1 MGVVSSVHL
10 AGVLVQVIPVA
21 QLFLLENVISSCRE
35 YLTSHLNT
43 KHVWRAQRIADTFAL
58 SDVKDAVDSYMLKHL
73 VELAET
79 PEFFDLSVVELC
91 RSEALLLMGPG
102 LRSVGALGQTLEPK
116 QNRVSSQLLEVQ
128 PVFKQKVLA
137 TGI

>member
-1 MGVVSSVHL
+1 
-10 AGVLVQVIPVA
+10 
-21 QLFLLENVISSCRE
+21 
-35 YLTSHLNT
+35 
-43 KHVWRAQRIADTFAL
+43 
-58 SDVKDAVDSYMLKHL
+58 MLKHL